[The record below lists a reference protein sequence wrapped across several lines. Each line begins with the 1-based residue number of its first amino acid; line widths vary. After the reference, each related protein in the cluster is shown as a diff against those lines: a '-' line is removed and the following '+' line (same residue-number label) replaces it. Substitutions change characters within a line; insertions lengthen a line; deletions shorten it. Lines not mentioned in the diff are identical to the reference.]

1 MVALGTA
8 ALDFFG
14 PSRDDLDG
22 ADAFS
27 PNHLGTRLLSV
38 CLGQLSCLCL
48 EEARDR
54 NRLSLQQGLSCEGP
68 TGWSWVEDQGALIPE
83 AATGEQ
89 HRSSIQN
96 LRAEAKAARTLEDA
110 FGSPHFTPRSAGWQ
124 SRRQSFPL

>member
-68 TGWSWVEDQGALIPE
+68 TGMELGRGP
-83 AATGEQ
+83 
-89 HRSSIQN
+89 
-96 LRAEAKAARTLEDA
+96 
-110 FGSPHFTPRSAGWQ
+110 GSPDPGGCHRGAA
-124 SRRQSFPL
+124 PLLHPEPKG